1 MTIILY
7 ILIGVLILAVVSLI
21 TYIIIDHNNYEDN
34 CNKNYIEKIKQNVA
48 RSLVKY
54 PNGKK

>member
-7 ILIGVLILAVVSLI
+7 ILVGVLILAVVSLI
-21 TYIIIDHNNYEDN
+21 TYIIIDHSNYEN
-34 CNKNYIEKIKQNVA
+34 RYNKNYTEKIKQNVW

>member
-21 TYIIIDHNNYEDN
+21 TYIIIDHNNYKN
-34 CNKNYIEKIKQNVA
+34 RYNKNYTEKIKQNVW